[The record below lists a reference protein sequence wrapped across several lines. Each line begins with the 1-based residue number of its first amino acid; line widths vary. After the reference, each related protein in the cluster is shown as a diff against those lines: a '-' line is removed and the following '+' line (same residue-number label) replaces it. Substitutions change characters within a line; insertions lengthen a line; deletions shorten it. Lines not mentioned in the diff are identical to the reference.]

1 VTHELRKSDSSIVPQ
16 KHPNKGT
23 GLSCPAEAAEG
34 RELTKGNTIKRSID
48 CTQGQASMSQSLN
61 RVRLAAERK
70 AEKLNALWHHVYNK
84 EGLRAS
90 YYGLKRNSATG
101 IDHMTWSEYGKNLE
115 SNLEDLSKRLR
126 NGGYRAQPVKRI
138 NIPKPDGRFRP
149 IGIPVLED
157 KLVQKAV
164 AEVLNAVYE
173 SEFKN
178 FSYGFRPGRRQHD
191 ALDAVAVG
199 IEKRKINWILDADI
213 QGFFDALDHDMLIE
227 FIAHRISDKR
237 VIRQIRK
244 WLKAGVLEEGELKTS
259 YKGTP
264 QGGSISPLLANIYL
278 HYVLDL
284 WVKLWRKR
292 TAKGDVIIVRYA
304 DDFIVGFQYYKEA
317 VRFKHE
323 LKARLS
329 KFKLKLH
336 PQKTRLI
343 EFGRFASKDREDRG
357 KDRPETFNFL
367 GFTHICGKTKA
378 GRFKLKRKTMS
389 QKMRRK
395 IAEIKQEM
403 RDRLN
408 NRISEVGKWLRS
420 VLLGHYRYYG
430 VPGNIGTLYS
440 FREALLHWWYKALK
454 RRGQR
459 RRISW
464 DKMVRI
470 AKDWLPYPE
479 IYHPYPG
486 ERLIVRT

>member
-1 VTHELRKSDSSIVPQ
+1 V
-16 KHPNKGT
+16 
-23 GLSCPAEAAEG
+23 EG
-34 RELTKGNTIKRSID
+34 RELTKGNTIKQNRD
-48 CTQGQASMSQSLN
+48 WTQGQASLSQLLS

-70 AEKLNALWHHVYNK
+70 GEKLNALWHHVYNK
-84 EGLRAS
+84 ECLRAA
-90 YYGLKRNSATG
+90 YFGLKRNSASG
-101 IDHMTWSEYGKNLE
+101 IDQMTWSDYGENLE

-126 NGGYRAQPVKRI
+126 NGGFRAHPVKRV

-157 KLVQKAV
+157 KLVQKATV
-164 AEVLNAVYE
+164 EVLNAVYE
-173 SEFKN
+173 GEFRN

-213 QGFFDALDHDMLIE
+213 QGFFDALDHEMLIE
-227 FIAHRISDKR
+227 FIEHRISDKR
-237 VIRQIRK
+237 VIRHIRK

-264 QGGSISPLLANIYL
+264 QGCSISPLLANIYL

-284 WVKLWRKR
+284 WVDSWRR
-292 TAKGDVIIVRYA
+292 RIAKGEVIIIRYA
-304 DDFIVGFQYYKEA
+304 DDFLVGFQYYKEA
-317 VRFKHE
+317 IRFKRE
-323 LKARLS
+323 LNSRLL

-357 KDRPETFNFL
+357 KGRPDTFDFL
-367 GFTHICGKTKA
+367 GFTHICGTTKA

-395 IAEIKQEM
+395 LAELKQEM
-403 RDRLN
+403 RKRLN
-408 NRISEVGKWLRS
+408 NRISEVGQWLRK

-430 VPGNIGTLYS
+430 VPGNLKSLYG
-440 FREALLHWWYKALK
+440 FREQVLHWWYSTLK

-459 RRISW
+459 HRIRW
-464 DKMVRI
+464 EKMKCI
-470 AKDWLPYPE
+470 AKDWLPYPVVS
-479 IYHPYPG
+479 HPYPS
-486 ERLIVRT
+486 ERLIV

>member
-1 VTHELRKSDSSIVPQ
+1 MTYELRKSDSSIVPQ

-23 GLSCPAEAAEG
+23 EQFNPAEDVEG
-34 RELTKGNTIKRSID
+34 RELTKGNTIKQNRD
-48 CTQGQASMSQSLN
+48 WTQGQASLSQLLD

-70 AEKLNALWHHVYNK
+70 EEKLNALWHHVYNK
-84 EGLRAS
+84 EGLRAA
-90 YYGLKRNSATG
+90 YYGLKRNSASG
-101 IDHMTWSEYGKNLE
+101 IDQMTWSEYGANLE

-126 NGGYRAQPVKRI
+126 NGGYRAHPVKRV

-149 IGIPVLED
+149 IGIPTLED
-157 KLVQKAV
+157 KLVQKATTV
-164 AEVLNAVYE
+164 VLNAVYE
-173 SEFKN
+173 DEFKN

-199 IEKRKINWILDADI
+199 IGQRKINWTLDADI
-213 QGFFDALDHDMLIE
+213 QGFFDALDHETLIK
-227 FIAHRISDKR
+227 FIEHRIEDKR
-237 VIRQIRK
+237 VIRHIRK

-284 WVKLWRKR
+284 WVDSWRKR
-292 TAKGDVIIVRYA
+292 IAKGEVIIVRYA
-304 DDFIVGFQYYKEA
+304 DDFIVGFQYYKDA
-317 VRFKHE
+317 VRFEQE
-323 LKARLS
+323 LKSRLL

-343 EFGRFASKDREDRG
+343 EFGRFASKDRESRG
-357 KDRPETFNFL
+357 QGRPETFDFL
-367 GFTHICGKTKA
+367 GFTHICGTTKA

-395 IAEIKQEM
+395 IAELKQEM
-403 RDRLN
+403 RRRLN
-408 NRISEVGKWLRS
+408 NRIPEVGQWLRK

-430 VPGNIGTLYS
+430 VPGNLNSLYG
-440 FREALLHWWYKALK
+440 FREQVLHWWYKTLK
-454 RRGQR
+454 RRGQH
-459 RRISW
+459 RRIRW
-464 DKMVRI
+464 EKMKGI
-470 AKDWLPYPE
+470 AKDWLPYPDV
-479 IYHPYPG
+479 YHPYPN

>member
-1 VTHELRKSDSSIVPQ
+1 MTQELRKSDSSIVPQ

-23 GLSCPAEAAEG
+23 GLSCPAEGAEG
-34 RELTKGNTIKRSID
+34 RELTKGNTIKQNRD
-48 CTQGQASMSQSLN
+48 WTQGQTSLSQLLN
-61 RVRLAAERK
+61 RVRLTAERK
-70 AEKLNALWHHVYNK
+70 EEKLNALWHHVYNK
-84 EGLRAS
+84 ESLRAA
-90 YYGLKRNSATG
+90 YFGLKRNSASG

-126 NGGYRAQPVKRI
+126 KGGFRAQPVKRI

-157 KLVQKAV
+157 KLVQKATV
-164 AEVLNAVYE
+164 EVLNAVYE
-173 SEFKN
+173 VEFKN

-213 QGFFDALDHDMLIE
+213 QGFFDGLDHDILIK
-227 FIAHRISDKR
+227 FIEHRISDKR
-237 VIRQIRK
+237 VIRHIRK

-284 WVKLWRKR
+284 WVEIWRRR

-317 VRFKHE
+317 TRFKEE
-323 LKARLS
+323 LQARFL

-343 EFGRFASKDREDRG
+343 EFGRFASKDREGRG
-357 KDRPETFNFL
+357 QGRPETFDFL

-378 GRFKLKRKTMS
+378 GRFKLKRKTNT
-389 QKMRRK
+389 QKMRLKLSELKR
-395 IAEIKQEM
+395 EM
-403 RDRLN
+403 RKRFN
-408 NRISEVGKWLRS
+408 NRISDVGKWLRS
-420 VLLGHYRYYG
+420 VLSGHYRYYG
-430 VPGNIGTLYS
+430 VPGNLGSMYG
-440 FREALLHWWYKALK
+440 FREQVLHLWYLTLK
-454 RRGQR
+454 RCGQR
-459 RRISW
+459 RRIRW
-464 DKMVRI
+464 DKMNRI
-470 AKDWLPYPE
+470 ARDWLPYPE
-479 IYHPYPG
+479 LYHPYPC